1 MMIKSVLKCSTIFI
15 TFKILVFVSTV
26 SVLQLFTSLKNIR
39 QSSRKIQ
46 AGLQETL
53 DVFSID
59 TFKKIR
65 KFLIKA
71 DLTRFTKTL

>member
-26 SVLQLFTSLKNIR
+26 SVLQLFTGLKNIR

>member
-1 MMIKSVLKCSTIFI
+1 MIIKSVLKCSTIFI
-15 TFKILVFVSTV
+15 TFKILAFVSTV

-53 DVFSID
+53 DVVSID
-59 TFKKIR
+59 IFKKIR